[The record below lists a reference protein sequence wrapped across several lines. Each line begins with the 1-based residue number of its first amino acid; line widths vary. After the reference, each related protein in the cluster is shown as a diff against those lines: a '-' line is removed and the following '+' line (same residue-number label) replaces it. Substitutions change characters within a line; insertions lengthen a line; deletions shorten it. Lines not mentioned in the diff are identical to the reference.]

1 MIRLNPSAWRS
12 TIRSAAI
19 AALLVA
25 VPRLM
30 AATPSTPRQFEIV
43 QQVTATPSNNN
54 PLSKLIII
62 LPMPVASPHQRLV
75 GEAQCQVVPLM
86 QSPARATER
95 NTHFELVE
103 AAPYGHRV
111 LKVALVLPKPQPR
124 WTVRLSYRVE
134 LTNLAFDLPTLR
146 SVRWAQ
152 LAAPADELRIWLK
165 PETLVESDSAEVR
178 DALLEIFPHG
188 ISPEMPV
195 YDVAWKIYAFVLDR
209 CSYQLNSERGR
220 ARQLWGA
227 RDMLATTRGECGDY
241 AALFVALCRAAGLPA
256 RPQVGFWADKT
267 NEPHVW
273 AEFHVPG
280 HGWVPADPSV
290 GDGTPLARYREFANL
305 PNLNRRL
312 VVADCFDH
320 FVGDLKS
327 TMLQAYS
334 YWYYYRGEAVRIT
347 TAFSQE
353 TRELSAPP
361 KSGD

>member
-1 MIRLNPSAWRS
+1 MIRLNHGDWPSMVWL
-12 TIRSAAI
+12 AAVATLLP
-19 AALLVA
+19 AAPTV
-25 VPRLM
+25 M
-30 AATPSTPRQFEIV
+30 AAAPLAPRQFEIV

-62 LPMPVASPHQRLV
+62 LPLPVASPHQRLV

-86 QSPARATER
+86 QSPARVNER
-95 NTHFELVE
+95 NAHFELVKAE
-103 AAPYGHRV
+103 PYGHRV

-134 LTNLAFDLPTLR
+134 LTNLVFDLPALR
-146 SVRWAQ
+146 SVRWTR
-152 LAAPADELRIWLK
+152 LAAPSDELRTWLR
-165 PETLVESDSAEVR
+165 PETLVESDSDEIR
-178 DALLEIFPHG
+178 DALREIFPHG
-188 ISPEMPV
+188 ISAEMPV

-241 AALFVALCRAAGLPA
+241 AALFIALCRAAGLPA

-273 AEFHVPG
+273 AEFYVPD

-290 GDGTPLARYREFANL
+290 GDGSPLARYREFANM
-305 PNLNRRL
+305 PSLNRRL

-320 FVGDLKS
+320 FVGELKS
-327 TMLQAYS
+327 TMLQTYS

-347 TAFSQE
+347 SAFSQE
-353 TRELSAPP
+353 TRELSAPRKP
-361 KSGD
+361 GD